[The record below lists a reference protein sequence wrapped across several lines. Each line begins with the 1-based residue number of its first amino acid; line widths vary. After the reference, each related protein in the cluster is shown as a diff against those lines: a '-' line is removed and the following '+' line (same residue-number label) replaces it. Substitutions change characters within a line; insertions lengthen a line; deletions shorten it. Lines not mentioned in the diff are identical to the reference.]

1 MNRPSGKSSAPA
13 FTPYQKAVIAML
25 AFIQFTVVLDF
36 MMLSPLG
43 VFLLP
48 GLSITPAQFGLVV
61 SVYAFSAGASGLLAA
76 GFADRHD
83 RKRILLFFYSGFVLG
98 TLFCGLAPDYSFLL
112 AARIVTGVF
121 GGVISGISYAIIAD
135 LFPFQVRGRVMGY
148 IQTSFAASQVLG
160 IPFGLFLA
168 NLWGWRAGF
177 LMIVAASI
185 PVGLVIALRL
195 KPVAGH
201 LATPSDRNPLQ
212 HLVKTLAEPRYF
224 WAFLAT
230 TLLATGGYMLNPFG
244 TAFAANNLG
253 ISMDHLPWIFMVPG
267 IATMF
272 MGPLFGRIID
282 SVGKLPVFVA
292 GSLLALPVI
301 NWYCH
306 LGTTPLWLVLALN
319 VTLYLAINAR
329 MIAGAS
335 LTTALPEPMD
345 RGAFMSVNSALQQFS
360 GGLASMVAGLIVK
373 QAPDGRLAGYDTLGL
388 VVSASMLI
396 TVFFMY
402 RINQSVMEKA
412 AGPGRPSRG

>member
-282 SVGKLPVFVA
+282 SVGKLPVFIA